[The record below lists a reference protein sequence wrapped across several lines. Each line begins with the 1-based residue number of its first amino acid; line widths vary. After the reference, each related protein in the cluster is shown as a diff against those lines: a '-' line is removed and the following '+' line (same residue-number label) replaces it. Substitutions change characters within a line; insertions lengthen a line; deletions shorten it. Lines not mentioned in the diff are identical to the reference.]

1 MAIIAQHIQ
10 ISNHCCTPKIN
21 MLYVNYTSMKNGKR
35 KRHGGQEESM
45 VCKNVTH
52 VEPELGAQW
61 QQDWRLQKLAE
72 QSESVRYFGHYCSIN
87 GEF

>member
-1 MAIIAQHIQ
+1 
-10 ISNHCCTPKIN
+10 
-21 MLYVNYTSMKNGKR
+21 MLYVNYTSMKNG

-52 VEPELGAQW
+52 VEPELGAEW